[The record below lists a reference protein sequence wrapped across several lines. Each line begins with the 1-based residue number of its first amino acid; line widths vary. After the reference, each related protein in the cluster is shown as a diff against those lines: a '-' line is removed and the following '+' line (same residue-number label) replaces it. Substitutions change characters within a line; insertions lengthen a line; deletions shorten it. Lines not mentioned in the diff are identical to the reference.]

1 MIQQLLV
8 VLFLFGVNCSSTE
21 PPKISNY
28 LGGWSGELLTIDQ
41 FRFDFTLDL
50 REEESPLLTVIGP
63 QLEFQAE
70 LVATSPPAK
79 TYRAELPNGVIL
91 KLDLS
96 ATQPLGFLQTGHHL
110 CYLNFESSPAS
121 SVDWRARWN
130 LLLADQMDPTFYLS
144 LDRLDEG
151 GYSASTFFQS
161 PVCHYM
167 YAQDFQLNDD
177 GFSFVDIRSGIEF
190 KGKLLAEDQIE
201 LVINYLRQSQA
212 FTLQRLDYDQWQTGD
227 SDLPVAPLASRLLAT
242 NSIFTPFIADLEAN
256 RYPGTHSILVNQDGE
271 RKLEYYAP
279 AFSANTLH
287 DTRSLSKSFAAAAVG
302 LAIQN
307 GYLDNEQA
315 LMQGFFP
322 TEDYPSVDWSNEK
335 SAISIHHLLTM
346 SSGLD
351 AIDFGINRTS
361 YANEGA
367 YQSQSNWTS
376 YILQAPMLAQPGQ
389 VANYGSANPH
399 LVGAILATVVEEDL
413 AFFLHKHLFG
423 ALGFDQYR
431 LQTST
436 DGIPYFGGGWYF
448 QPDQLSNFA
457 EMLLEKGAWEG
468 REILTDSW
476 VTKCKQKYGPL
487 LNTNDQNQY
496 GYLLWHQDYDVK
508 GVKYASIEGRG
519 AGGQYF
525 FVIPDLNLSA
535 VITSGNYRSG
545 NPFLPEQIMEEAILP
560 LILGR

>member
-8 VLFLFGVNCSSTE
+8 VLFLFSVNCSSTE

-28 LGGWSGELLTIDQ
+28 LGGWSGELLAIDQ

-50 REEESPLLTVIGP
+50 REEESPLLTVIGQ

-79 TYRAELPNGVIL
+79 TYRAELPNGVIF

-96 ATQPLGFLQTGHHL
+96 ATQPIGFLQTGHHL

-167 YAQDFQLNDD
+167 YAQEFQLNSER
-177 GFSFVDIRSGIEF
+177 FSFVDIRSGIEF
-190 KGKLLAEDQIE
+190 NGQLLAEDQIE
-201 LVINYLRQSQA
+201 LEMNYLSQSQTI
-212 FTLQRLDYDQWQTGD
+212 TLQRLDYDQWKRGAD
-227 SDLPVAPLASRLLAT
+227 DLPIVPLANRLFA
-242 NSIFTPFIADLEAN
+242 SDSSFTPFIEDLEAN
-256 RYPGTHSILVNQDGE
+256 RYPGTHSILVNQNGE
-271 RKLEYYAP
+271 QKLEYYATS
-279 AFSANTLH
+279 FSASTLH

-302 LAIQN
+302 IAIQN

-322 TEDYPSVDWSNEK
+322 KEDFPSVDWSNEK

-351 AIDFGINRTS
+351 AIDFGLNRTS

-367 YQSQSNWTS
+367 YQSQTDWTS
-376 YILQAPMLAQPGQ
+376 YILQAPMVSPPGEA
-389 VANYGSANPH
+389 ANYGSANPH
-399 LVGAILATVVEEDL
+399 LVGAILATVVEEEL

-423 ALGFDQYR
+423 PLNFEQYR
-431 LQTST
+431 LQIST
-436 DGIPYFGGGWYF
+436 DGLPYFGGGWYF
-448 QPDQLSNFA
+448 QPIQLLNFA
-457 EMLLEKGAWEG
+457 EMLLAEGRWEG
-468 REILTDSW
+468 QEVLAESW
-476 VTKCKQKYGPL
+476 VSKCKQKYGPL
-487 LNTNDQNQY
+487 LNTNNQNEY
-496 GYLLWHQDYDVK
+496 GYLLWHRDYDVE

-560 LILGR
+560 LILDQ